1 MEITIKTTI
10 TREMLENIFVT
21 ALEGGSNY
29 WYWINSED
37 IDQAFKLC
45 ESDSSRFIPS
55 EAIFKSVYD
64 YGMKFPIYDIESIDD
79 GPIGLLDRDTFQQR
93 LQLCS
98 EEVPW
103 SIQSEISDNGDSHS
117 SDVVF
122 QYLALGSLIF
132 G

>member
-45 ESDSSRFIPS
+45 ESDSSRFITS